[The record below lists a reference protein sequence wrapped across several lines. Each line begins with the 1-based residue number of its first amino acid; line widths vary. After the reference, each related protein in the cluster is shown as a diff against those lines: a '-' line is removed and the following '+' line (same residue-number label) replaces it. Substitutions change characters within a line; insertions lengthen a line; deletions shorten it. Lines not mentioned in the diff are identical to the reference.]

1 MQLSFQKSL
10 LLCEYTNIILNQWL
24 FSLLLHFWDRPRR
37 KPFLPVDFMRMK
49 SAQWLPESSRENIP
63 WLKQPHRKEK
73 NPFYSEELET
83 YCLQLPQKNKKS
95 EFELGPYWRLKLR
108 CPGFI
113 TSNACTSR
121 LTSLSIRQEWP
132 QGAVI
137 NLCLF
142 SAPSVKCQWGKY
154 WQIWALSTYSLLEK
168 EWKLSIY
175 HHIPIHMRWNLLA
188 LPCP

>member
-1 MQLSFQKSL
+1 MSIQISYWISDYSHYSSIS
-10 LLCEYTNIILNQWL
+10 ETGHVGSL
-24 FSLLLHFWDRPRR
+24 FSQWISWEWKVLSDFQNQVE
-37 KPFLPVDFMRMK
+37 KTFLDL
-49 SAQWLPESSRENIP
+49 SNLT
-63 WLKQPHRKEK
+63 EK

-83 YCLQLPQKNKKS
+83 YCLQLSQKNKKS